1 MRRQPPPRCYCL
13 EPVTTLPQGV
23 AHKAFAEID
32 STNEEARR
40 LGEAGEV
47 GPIWITAEMQT
58 AGRGRRGRAW
68 ASPSGNFMGT
78 FFMRPQASPRKAAEL
93 SFVAA
98 VAVHD
103 AIDGFLPPTLR
114 PGLKLKW
121 PNDLLH
127 DGKKL
132 AGILLE
138 SSGIAGAELAWLA
151 IGMGINLA
159 QHPENVEFP
168 ATSLAALGV
177 VDVTPAQAL
186 ERLAAAFDARIR
198 QWRNVQG
205 FAAIRQ
211 AWLARAAGLGGPII
225 VRLSDETFEGVFE
238 SLAPDGALEVRL
250 SSGTLRH
257 ISAGDVF
264 FRPPAA

>member
-1 MRRQPPPRCYCL
+1 MAAGGF
-13 EPVTTLPQGV
+13 T
-23 AHKAFAEID
+23 HKAFVEID

-47 GPIWITAEMQT
+47 GPVWITAQVQT
-58 AGRGRRGRAW
+58 AGRGRRGREW
-68 ASPSGNFMGT
+68 VSPSGNFMGT
-78 FFMRPQASPRKAAEL
+78 LFLRPQCSPRKAAEL

-103 AIDGFLPPTLR
+103 AVASLLPPDLR
-114 PGLKLKW
+114 PDLKLKW

-127 DGKKL
+127 KGRKC

-159 QHPENVEFP
+159 QHPDNVEFP

-177 VDVTPAQAL
+177 SGVTPSDAL
-186 ERLAAAFDARIR
+186 SALAAAFDARIAL
-198 QWRNVQG
+198 WRDVQG
-205 FAAIRQ
+205 FAAIRE
-211 AWLARAAGLGGPII
+211 AWLARAAGLGGSIT
-225 VRLSDETFEGVFE
+225 VRLSDETFTGTFEG
-238 SLAPDGALEVRL
+238 LAADGSLEVRL
-250 SSGTLRH
+250 PDGMLRLV
-257 ISAGDVF
+257 SAGDVF
-264 FRPPAA
+264 FPAQSL

>member
-1 MRRQPPPRCYCL
+1 M
-13 EPVTTLPQGV
+13 TTLPQGY
-23 AHKAFAEID
+23 ALKAFAEID

-40 LGEAGEV
+40 LGEAGEE
-47 GPIWITAEMQT
+47 GPIWITAQMQT

-68 ASPSGNFMGT
+68 VSPSGNFMGT
-78 FFMRPQASPRKAAEL
+78 LFLRPQVNPRKAAEL

-103 AIDGFLPPTLR
+103 AVDGLLPPTLR

-127 DGKKL
+127 DGRKL

-138 SSGIAGAELAWLA
+138 SSGIAGSELAWLA
-151 IGMGINLA
+151 IGIGVNLA
-159 QHPENVEFP
+159 QHPDNIEFP
-168 ATSLAALGV
+168 ATSLAALGIPG
-177 VDVTPAQAL
+177 VTPAQAL
-186 ERLAAAFDARIR
+186 ERLAVAFDARIR
-198 QWRNVQG
+198 QWRDVQG

-211 AWLARAAGLGGPII
+211 AWLTRAAGLGGPIT
-225 VRLSDETFEGVFE
+225 VRLADETFDGMFEG
-238 SLAPDGALEVRL
+238 LAPDGALEVRL
-250 SSGTLRH
+250 QSGAIRH

-264 FRPPAA
+264 FRAPPL

>member
-1 MRRQPPPRCYCL
+1 MTSLPP
-13 EPVTTLPQGV
+13 GV
-23 AHKAFAEID
+23 ALKAFAEID

-40 LGEAGEV
+40 LGEAGEA
-47 GPIWITAEMQT
+47 GPVWITAEVQT

-78 FFMRPQASPRKAAEL
+78 LFLRPQCSPRKAAEL

-103 AIDGFLPPTLR
+103 AVDGLLPPTLR
-114 PGLKLKW
+114 PELKLKW

-127 DGKKL
+127 GGRKL

-159 QHPENVEFP
+159 QHPDNVEFP

-177 VDVTPAQAL
+177 PGVAPAQAL
-186 ERLAAAFDARIR
+186 ERLAAAFDARLR
-198 QWRNVQG
+198 QWRDVRG
-205 FAAIRQ
+205 FAAIRE
-211 AWLARAAGLGGPII
+211 AWLARAAGLGGPIT
-225 VRLSDETFEGVFE
+225 VRLADETFEGTFE
-238 SLAPDGALEVRL
+238 GLAPDGALEVRL
-250 SSGTLRH
+250 PSGTLRQV
-257 ISAGDVF
+257 SAGDVF
-264 FRPPAA
+264 FRAPSL

>member
-1 MRRQPPPRCYCL
+1 M
-13 EPVTTLPQGV
+13 TTLPQGY
-23 AHKAFAEID
+23 ALKAFAEID

-40 LGEAGEV
+40 LGEAGEA

-68 ASPSGNFMGT
+68 VSPSGNFMGT
-78 FFMRPQASPRKAAEL
+78 LFLRPQVNPRKAAEL

-103 AIDGFLPPTLR
+103 AVDGLLPPTLR

-127 DGKKL
+127 DGRKL

-138 SSGIAGAELAWLA
+138 SSGIAGSELAWLA
-151 IGMGINLA
+151 IGIGVNLA
-159 QHPENVEFP
+159 QHPDNIEYP
-168 ATSLAALGV
+168 ATSLAALGIPG
-177 VDVTPAQAL
+177 VTPAQAL

-198 QWRNVQG
+198 QWRDVQG

-211 AWLARAAGLGGPII
+211 AWLTRAAGLGGPIT
-225 VRLSDETFEGVFE
+225 VRLADETFDGMFEG
-238 SLAPDGALEVRL
+238 LAPDGALEVRL
-250 SSGTLRH
+250 QSGAIRH

-264 FRPPAA
+264 FRAPPL

>member
-1 MRRQPPPRCYCL
+1 ML
-13 EPVTTLPQGV
+13 PVGV
-23 AHKAFAEID
+23 SHKAFADID

-40 LGEAGEV
+40 LGEAGEA
-47 GPIWITAEMQT
+47 GPVWITAEVQT

-78 FFMRPQASPRKAAEL
+78 FFLRPQCSPRKAAEL

-103 AIDGFLPPTLR
+103 AVDGLLPPTLR
-114 PGLKLKW
+114 PDLKLKW

-127 DGKKL
+127 GGRKL

-159 QHPENVEFP
+159 QYPDNVEFP

-177 VDVTPAQAL
+177 PGVTPAQAL
-186 ERLAAAFDARIR
+186 ERLAAAFDVRIR
-198 QWRNVQG
+198 QWRDVQG
-205 FAAIRQ
+205 FAAIRE
-211 AWLARAAGLGGPII
+211 AWLARAAGLGGPIT
-225 VRLSDETFEGVFE
+225 VRLADETFEGTFE
-238 SLAPDGALEVRL
+238 GLAPDGALEVRL
-250 SSGTLRH
+250 PSGTLRQV
-257 ISAGDVF
+257 SAGDVF
-264 FRPPAA
+264 FRAPSL